1 MKNKNTLLMIIA
13 IVIIV
18 LIVVFVIIS
27 NTVKSAKSNINEIT
41 ETNETLA
48 TQEQNGKEHYE
59 ENNLNEIDSEILNDP
74 DYVSMD
80 ISEEDTQMVYNL
92 NLSSLYLDSMYCINL
107 YNSRLENI
115 YNEEHNLDQDGNSP
129 DISYTQA
136 AFNCLDPIYINN
148 SNVNIESMKQFAGH
162 YVFIPTSGFR
172 SLQQNQIVILFGYRI
187 DTINNSQEDYGYIV
201 QMNEADN
208 AFSIIPYDFMKNAGI
223 TSLQEGNKLNL
234 NNNTIVEKKD
244 NNYYTSSN
252 LDAKKVAME
261 YFKLFKTTAINK
273 PDLAFTKLTTDYRS
287 KYGSA
292 ENFRQYISNNYEKF
306 NSLNISTA
314 TEKSEGEYI
323 IYTCYD
329 NNGETFYLKV
339 NSKNAFEYY
348 IELSNIA
355 L

>member
-1 MKNKNTLLMIIA
+1 MIIA

-27 NTVKSAKSNINEIT
+27 NTVKSAKSKTNEINET
-41 ETNETLA
+41 STDKSP
-48 TQEQNGKEHYE
+48 EQSWEEYYQ
-59 ENNLNEIDSEILNDP
+59 ENNLDEIDSEILNDQN
-74 DYVSMD
+74 YVSMG
-80 ISEEDTQMVYNL
+80 ITEEDTKKVYNL
-92 NLSSLYLDSMYCINL
+92 NLSTLYLDSMYCINL

-115 YNEEHNLDQDGNSP
+115 YNEEHNLNQDGNSP

-172 SLQQNQIVILFGYRI
+172 SLQQNQIVILFGSRI

-348 IELSNIA
+348 IELSNIV